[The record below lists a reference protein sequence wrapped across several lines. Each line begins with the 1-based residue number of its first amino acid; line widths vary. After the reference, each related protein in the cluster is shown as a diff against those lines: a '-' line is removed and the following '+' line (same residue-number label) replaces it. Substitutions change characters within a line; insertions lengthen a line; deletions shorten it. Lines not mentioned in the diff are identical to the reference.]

1 MADIG
6 AYNEKKIYSVDDVKE
21 IVEYANLR
29 GQNYN
34 HEAKND
40 KYWMFRYLPTF

>member
-6 AYNEKKIYSVDDVKE
+6 AYNEEKIYSVDDVKE

-29 GQNYN
+29 GENYN

-40 KYWMFRYLPTF
+40 NCLTF